1 MDNYKSLRFEGKRY
15 LLSGASSGI
24 GKSCALRLA
33 EEGAGVVLLG
43 RNEASLA
50 ALGLA
55 GRARLC
61 GVDLTNEA
69 AVKELLPRIKKE
81 AGQLDGL
88 VLAAGVHSFRP
99 LLMESYADLAK
110 PFGINVQGALGLLAL
125 AVKHRL
131 LAQDSAVVLF
141 SSAAAQ
147 KGSPGAVAYAASK
160 GAIEAATRSLALELA
175 SQRIRVNAVA
185 PGIVRT
191 PMSGGMLAK
200 LTAEQIAT
208 LESRHPWGFGTPED
222 VAGAVAFLLSSDARW
237 ITGAVLPVDGGF
249 AVA

>member
-1 MDNYKSLRFEGKRY
+1 MDSAKSLRFEGKRY

-33 EEGAGVVLLG
+33 EEGAEVILLG
-43 RNEASLA
+43 RNEVSLA
-50 ALGLA
+50 TLELM
-55 GRARLC
+55 GRSRSYR
-61 GVDLTNEA
+61 VDLTNEA
-69 AVKELLPRIKKE
+69 ALKELLPRIKKE

-110 PFGINVQGALGLLAL
+110 PFGVNVLGSLGLLAL
-125 AVKHRL
+125 TVKHRML
-131 LAQDSAVVLF
+131 VQDSAVVLF
-141 SSAAAQ
+141 SSAAAN
-147 KGSPGAVAYAASK
+147 KGSAGAVAYAASK
-160 GAIEAATRSLALELA
+160 GAIEAATRSLALELV

-191 PMSGGMLAK
+191 PMSGEMLAK
-200 LTAEQIAT
+200 LTAEQIAA
-208 LESRHPWGFGTPED
+208 LESRHPWGFGTPDD
-222 VAGAVAFLLSSDARW
+222 VAGAVAFLLSPDARW

>member
-1 MDNYKSLRFEGKRY
+1 MDCYKSRRFEGKRY

-33 EEGAGVVLLG
+33 DEGAEVILLG

-50 ALGLA
+50 ALGLTN
-55 GRARLC
+55 RVRSFS
-61 GVDLTNEA
+61 VDLSNETT
-69 AVKELLPRIKKE
+69 VKELIPKIKKE

-99 LLMESYADLAK
+99 LLMESYTDLAK
-110 PFGINVQGALGLLAL
+110 PFGVNVQGSLGFLAL

-131 LAQDSAVVLF
+131 LAQNSAVVLF

-160 GAIEAATRSLALELA
+160 GAIEAATRSIALELA

-191 PMSGGMLAK
+191 PMSEGMLAK
-200 LTAEQIAT
+200 LSQEQVTA

-222 VAGAVAFLLSSDARW
+222 VASAVVFLLSSDARW
-237 ITGAVLPVDGGF
+237 STGAVLPVDGGF

>member
-1 MDNYKSLRFEGKRY
+1 MHSDKPHRFEGKRY

-33 EEGAGVVLLG
+33 EEGAEVVLLG

-50 ALGLA
+50 ALRLA
-55 GRARLC
+55 NRARVYR
-61 GVDLTNEA
+61 VDLADEA
-69 AVKELLPRIKKE
+69 AVKELVPRIKRE
-81 AGQLDGL
+81 VGQLDGL
-88 VLAAGVHSFRP
+88 VLAAGVHTFRP
-99 LLMESYADLAK
+99 LLMESYANLAE
-110 PFGINVQGALGLLAL
+110 PFGINVQGSLGLFAL

-131 LAQDSAVVLF
+131 LAHDSSVVLF
-141 SSAAAQ
+141 SSAAA
-147 KGSPGAVAYAASK
+147 KRGSPGTVAYAASK
-160 GAIEAATRSLALELA
+160 GAIEAATRTLAIELA

-191 PMSGGMLAK
+191 PMSGGFFAK
-200 LTAEQIAT
+200 LTAEQIKM
-208 LESRHPWGFGTPED
+208 LKSRHPWGFGTPED

-237 ITGAVLPVDGGF
+237 IAGAVLPVDGGF